1 MFRCAFLLLASL
13 AGGIR
18 SCGQDLTG
26 RLDIPGGGRRK
37 LVLWSTV
44 GSEHV
49 RHDSVVTDARGRF
62 HFGLNGSPTG
72 FYQLSLND
80 SDRVDIILCARE
92 REVDLDL
99 DGLPLQENI
108 HVVKSRENQLLWE
121 YKLASR
127 EAQAVNAAIRQE
139 RMALA
144 PTEVDRMRAL
154 DSIGAVVAQRTRE
167 HLARLIA
174 GDPDSYFAKVTGT
187 NLRLERAMQN
197 GRDSVVRAFD
207 FGDPELLRSSVYA
220 NGLAAYLQ
228 SAPPRS
234 ELDMYRGIDSLLLL
248 SGRDAACHAYSL
260 GFLVDLFST
269 YGPEL
274 ALQYTVDHHIGA
286 AAEVAPRLRAKVEEL
301 LRVSVGRTGP
311 DVMLPR
317 VDGDGILVSE
327 LAARARYTVLFFYSS
342 TCDHCHAQMPVLR
355 ELYERRHAS
364 GLEIVGIAI
373 DDDTA
378 AFRNTIQEERI
389 TWPCSSSFDGWGSAA
404 AKAWQV
410 KATPF
415 LFLIDA
421 DLKIIA
427 KPFDA
432 AALQRLL
439 NELMP

>member
-1 MFRCAFLLLASL
+1 MFRCASLLLAVL
-13 AGGIR
+13 AGGIH
-18 SCGQDLTG
+18 SFSQDLTG
-26 RLDIPGGGRRK
+26 RLDLPGGGRRK

-62 HFGLNGSPTG
+62 HFELNGSATG

-80 SDRVDIILCARE
+80 SDRVDIILSARE
-92 REVDLDL
+92 REVDLEI

-108 HVVKSRENQLLWE
+108 HVLKSRENQLLWE

-154 DSIGAVVAQRTRE
+154 DSIGLVAAQRTRE
-167 HLARLIA
+167 HLARLIE

-197 GRDSVVRAFD
+197 GRRSVVKGFD
-207 FGDPELLRSSVYA
+207 FSDPELLRSSVYD
-220 NGLAAYLQ
+220 NGLAAFLQ
-228 SAPPRS
+228 SDPPRS
-234 ELDMYRGIDSLLLL
+234 ELDMYRGIDSLMLL
-248 SGRDAACHAYSL
+248 SGRDAGCRAYTL
-260 GFLVDLFST
+260 GFLVDLFGT
-269 YGPEL
+269 YGPDL
-274 ALQYTVDHHIGA
+274 ALQYTVDRYVGSSDQVPA
-286 AAEVAPRLRAKVEEL
+286 RLRARVEEL
-301 LRVSVGRTGP
+301 LAVSVGRIGP
-311 DVMLPR
+311 DVGLSGLDGSMGMLSR
-317 VDGDGILVSE
+317 
-327 LAARARYTVLFFYSS
+327 LATSNRYVVLFFYSS

-355 ELYERRHAS
+355 DLYERRHAD
-364 GLEIVGIAI
+364 GLEIAGIAI
-373 DDDTA
+373 DDDTS
-378 AFRNTIQEERI
+378 AFRNTIEEERLP
-389 TWPCSSSFDGWGSAA
+389 WPSFSSFDGWGSAV

-415 LFLIDA
+415 FYLIDA
-421 DLKIIA
+421 DLRIIA

-432 AALQRLL
+432 AELDRLL
-439 NELMP
+439 NDLMH